1 MTYPMIGLVDCN
13 NFYVSCERVFQPR
26 LEGVPVGIMSNNDGC
41 VIARSRELKAL
52 GVKMGTPAF
61 QLQQW
66 VSQGRIHLLSSN
78 YELYGDMSARVREVL
93 EEFSAGVDPYS
104 IDEMFVRFDG
114 FDDPATLD
122 LARTLYRK
130 VRQFTGIPVCVGVA
144 PSRTLAKLANRAA
157 KERPEYGGVCMLTG
171 DDDETRHLLEQ
182 TELGDVWGVGQRLV
196 ERLAIQGIKT
206 AWDLRCADP
215 KTVRRRFAVT
225 LERTA
230 RELRGTPCIEMNESD
245 EPRQRIMTSRSFGR
259 LTGELSELQEAIRQ
273 HAQRGAEKLRAQQSH
288 TRAVLVFLKTHRH
301 RQDLAQYSPSIVAE
315 LPEPTDD
322 SRPILAAAQ
331 QALEAIYRP
340 GYRFM
345 KAGVMLLDLV
355 DAHREQLSLLDSSGS
370 AADRERS
377 ERLMSTLDELNQKMG
392 RGTVRLGVPRQNAAW
407 HLRCAHRTPRWTTQW
422 GELLS
427 VKA

>member
-288 TRAVLVFLKTHRH
+288 TRAVLVFLKTNRH